1 MRKRVSKLNT
11 NQFRTR
17 GLTSL
22 WVTIAISIVLVGAVR
37 LFSPQ
42 ANVIVAPTAAQ
53 ADETATIAP
62 TTAPSGSNCSDG
74 ELRVGDLKMMDTE
87 WQAQQPNLV
96 QAAKAWEQD
105 AFMTGVRVGCDILE
119 SGFRWQGTFYSPS
132 AQAFF
137 LTDTAEIRGADFDP
151 KDAVELPNTFSF
163 GAIWRTLAKAG
174 FGDDTILSPSTGV
187 TIQVNSKATPF
198 GPSDVPANA
207 IVCHVALE
215 YLGEVRDLF
224 ITLPDGTVYRH
235 AFP

>member
-1 MRKRVSKLNT
+1 VSKLNT
-11 NQFRTR
+11 NQIRAG
-17 GLTSL
+17 GLASFL
-22 WVTIAISIVLVGAVR
+22 VTIAISIVLIGAVQ

-42 ANVIVAPTAAQ
+42 TNSIVAPKAAQ
-53 ADETATIAP
+53 AAETATIEPTAP
-62 TTAPSGSNCSDG
+62 PSGSNCSDG
-74 ELRVGDLKMMDTE
+74 ELRVGDLKTMDAE
-87 WQAQQPNLV
+87 WQSQQPNLV
-96 QAAKAWEQD
+96 QAAQAWEQD
-105 AFMTGVRVGCDILE
+105 AFMTGLRVGCDILE
-119 SGFRWQGTFYSPS
+119 PGFRWQGTFYSPS

-137 LTDTAEIRGADFDP
+137 LTDTADIRGADFDP
-151 KDAVELPNTFSF
+151 NDAVELPNTFSF

-174 FGDDTILSPSTGV
+174 FGDDTVLNPSTGV

-235 AFP
+235 SFP

>member
-1 MRKRVSKLNT
+1 MNRLKFCRFKG
-11 NQFRTR
+11 R

-22 WVTIAISIVLVGAVR
+22 LITIVISIGLIGAVR
-37 LFSPQ
+37 LISPQ
-42 ANVIVAPTAAQ
+42 SNLIEAPTAAQ
-53 ADETATIAP
+53 AEQTPTVDATSSP
-62 TTAPSGSNCSDG
+62 TGSNCSDG
-74 ELRVGDLKMMDTE
+74 ELRVGDLKSMDAE
-87 WQAQQPNLV
+87 WQPQQPVLD
-96 QAAKAWEQD
+96 QTAKAWEQD
-105 AFMTGVRVGCDILE
+105 SFMTGLRVGCDILE
-119 SGFRWQGTFYSPS
+119 PGFRWQGTYYSPS

-137 LTDTAEIRGADFDP
+137 MTDTAAIRGADFDP
-151 KDAVELPNTFSF
+151 QDAVELTNTFSF

-174 FGDDTILSPSTGV
+174 FGDDTILNASTGV

-235 AFP
+235 TFP

>member
-1 MRKRVSKLNT
+1 VSKLNA
-11 NQFRTR
+11 NQIRTG
-17 GLTSL
+17 GLASFL
-22 WVTIAISIVLVGAVR
+22 VTITISIVLIGAVR

-42 ANVIVAPTAAQ
+42 TNIIVAPTAAQ
-53 ADETATIAP
+53 ADETATIEP
-62 TTAPSGSNCSDG
+62 TTPPSGSNCSDG
-74 ELRVGDLKMMDTE
+74 ELRVGDLKTMDAE
-87 WQAQQPNLV
+87 WQLQQPNLV
-96 QAAKAWEQD
+96 QTAQAWEQD
-105 AFMTGVRVGCDILE
+105 AFMTGLRVGCDILE
-119 SGFRWQGTFYSPS
+119 PGFRWQGTFYSPS

-137 LTDTAEIRGADFDP
+137 LTDTGDIRGADFDP
-151 KDAVELPNTFSF
+151 NDAVELPNTFSF

-174 FGDDTILSPSTGV
+174 FGDDTVLNPSTGV

-235 AFP
+235 TFP